1 MADEI
6 TPALTPSQWAARS
19 NDCAVIHDGALRL
32 PGIGEW
38 PDEAAPLDATDAL
51 GVMALANAALPD
63 DHPNKLAWADVE
75 VVTRILPQWM
85 AAARG
90 ESVTIDLATSPQD
103 VLERLSALA
112 AKLSALLPPEDAR

>member
-6 TPALTPSQWAARS
+6 TPALTLDQWGAHARGETIEVERWAGGRAA
-19 NDCAVIHDGALRL
+19 IHPAQYQSVRY
-32 PGIGEW
+32 
-38 PDEAAPLDATDAL
+38 PLVD
-51 GVMALANAALPD
+51 MALANAALPD
-63 DHPNKLAWADVE
+63 GHPNKLAWSDVE
-75 VVTRILPQWM
+75 VVTRILPQWV

-103 VLERLSALA
+103 VLERLAALA